1 MTTKSVKHM
10 VHGRPGA
17 RRTSLDAVASR
28 GLLTWW
34 ELMSDLDPGWLEWSS
49 DLDQTNGSRPRAA

>member
-1 MTTKSVKHM
+1 MTTKSVKHI
-10 VHGRPGA
+10 VYGRPAA
-17 RRTSLDAVASR
+17 RRTALDAVASR

-49 DLDQTNGSRPRAA
+49 GLYEATGPRRRVA

>member
-1 MTTKSVKHM
+1 MMTKSVKHM

-17 RRTSLDAVASR
+17 RRTALDAVASR

-49 DLDQTNGSRPRAA
+49 GLDHADGSRFRAA